1 MAYFAVVMIQQCK
14 YKLMLATLALAFS
27 LLGCESAEREI
38 NSPGAGDTWVFTK
51 VSGDNQSTVRLGT
64 LPQPLIVKLATLN
77 GSPLPDK
84 NIRFSLIYGN
94 GTVQKPVAG
103 SDYFDLVTFTDF
115 EGKASAQFL
124 NYGGDSLGVSR
135 VSAQVMSDASLA
147 VVFTINTN

>member
-1 MAYFAVVMIQQCK
+1 
-14 YKLMLATLALAFS
+14 MLATLALAFG

-38 NSPGAGDTWVFTK
+38 NSSGAGDTWVFTK
-51 VSGDNQSTVRLGT
+51 VSGDNQSTVRLAT
-64 LPQPLIVKLATLN
+64 LPQPMIVKLAKLN
-77 GSPLPDK
+77 GTPLPDK
-84 NIRFSLIYGN
+84 NIRFSLTYGF
-94 GTVQKPVAG
+94 GSVQKSTVG

-135 VSAQVMSDASLA
+135 VSAEVMSEPSLV